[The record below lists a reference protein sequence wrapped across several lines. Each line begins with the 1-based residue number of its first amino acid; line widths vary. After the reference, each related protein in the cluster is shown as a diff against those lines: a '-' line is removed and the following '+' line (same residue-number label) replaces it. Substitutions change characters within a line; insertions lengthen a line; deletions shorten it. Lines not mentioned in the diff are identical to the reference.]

1 MNRVEI
7 VPGTRLE
14 SCEKVPRP
22 LLIAVPDNPEP
33 QTEIDDEG
41 LRQNAKRVLQAMQN
55 GLEQFQRLVIQ
66 TTLEILSWIIII
78 LIVVVF
84 AMYGIG
90 IVKSCVQNGI
100 RSPVTAAVAWAL
112 PLMIIDFIRYFAR
125 VFGLLDNPQRPLNPL
140 AVRWQQIVFDAAY
153 QA

>member
-1 MNRVEI
+1 M
-7 VPGTRLE
+7 E